1 VEQDDF
7 ISSVLSKFAE
17 LEPRV
22 SKKLTQSIPKNERG
36 TKGSKIKKVEFIA
49 SNYQDT
55 FKQIAVSILGQ
66 NHESSNPL
74 GLSSNSLL
82 NSIMPLITEERVS
95 GSFGVGYSHGQG
107 EVE

>member
-1 VEQDDF
+1 MEQDYF
-7 ISSVLSKFAE
+7 ISRVLREFAE
-17 LEPRV
+17 LKPSA

-36 TKGSKIKKVEFIA
+36 TKGSKIKKVEFIV
-49 SNYQDT
+49 SNHQDT
-55 FKQIAVSILGQ
+55 FKKIAVSILGQ
-66 NHESSNPL
+66 NHESTNPL